1 MKYYVKYILQ
11 KLIALCLLPFRLLPI
26 RQNRILFLSLEGGSA
41 WEYSCNPRAFCEYL
55 LAEAPDEYEIVWLF
69 REPEKYAFLHEKGI
83 RTARHFTLQGIAY
96 ALTSRIVI
104 TNGGYLTWF
113 PFRRGQLCVNTWH
126 GGGAYKRLENDM
138 TGANRATR
146 KRMEYSARHTTAFIS
161 TCEAFSRLVIRDGFL
176 YKGEILPI
184 GMPRNDIFFSPACE
198 ERSRSVREEL
208 GLPASC
214 RLALYA
220 PTFRPAGTIKEALP
234 AEALLDCLIKQT
246 GEDWHLLYRAHIQA
260 EDAADPAG
268 RDPRILDVT
277 SYPETQSLLCAAD
290 LLITDYSSILWDY
303 ALTDRPVLL
312 FTPDLEDYTEK
323 RGFYYDIREWGFP
336 LCRNSSE
343 LLTVL
348 KETLAGAHR
357 DASAR
362 HRALLGSYETGHA
375 CEELLR
381 YLRQASSSSIR
392 S

>member
-11 KLIALCLLPFRLLPI
+11 KLIVLCLLPFRLLPI
-26 RQNRILFLSLEGGSA
+26 KQNRILFLSLEGGSA

-83 RTARHFTLQGIAY
+83 RTARHFTPRGLAY

-113 PFRRGQLCVNTWH
+113 PFRRGQICVNTWH

-146 KRMEYSARHTTAFIS
+146 KRMEYSARHTAAFLS
-161 TCEAFSRLVIRDGFL
+161 SCEVFSRLVIRKGFL
-176 YKGEILPI
+176 YKGKILPI
-184 GMPRNDIFFSPACE
+184 GMPRNDIFFSPACS
-198 ERSRSVREEL
+198 ERARSVREEL
-208 GLPASC
+208 GLPADY
-214 RLALYA
+214 RLVLYA

-234 AEALLDCLIKQT
+234 AETLLDYLIKQT
-246 GEDWHLLYRAHIQA
+246 GEDWRLLCRAHIQA
-260 EDAADPAG
+260 ESTPASSG
-268 RDPRILDVT
+268 KDDRILDVT
-277 SYPETQSLLCAAD
+277 AYPETQSLLCAAD

-303 ALTDRPVLL
+303 ALTDRPILL
-312 FTPDLEDYTEK
+312 FTPDLEEYTGT
-323 RGFYYDIREWGFP
+323 RGFYYDIQDWGFP
-336 LCRNSSE
+336 LCRNKDE
-343 LLTVL
+343 LLTAL
-348 KETLAGAHR
+348 EETLAGAHR

-362 HRALLGSYETGHA
+362 HQALLGSYETGHA